1 MGTPPSQTQQRLSE
15 LPARGLTSE
24 AGRAPATS
32 SVGAVAFLSL
42 SPPPPPPQTRPV
54 LLNPHR
60 LGPQEPSRHYSEPQ
74 GLSSTARTPK
84 PSQLATSPLFLCH
97 QPVALCLGLSQ
108 STRLIPSSTGIHLRL
123 LRAYSPTR
131 TPTGTGPLSAKTH
144 HPLQEPAGLTPG
156 PRTRPQ
162 ALTAAGSPD
171 LGPACPL

>member
-42 SPPPPPPQTRPV
+42 SPPPPQTRPV

-74 GLSSTARTPK
+74 GLSSTARTLK

-123 LRAYSPTR
+123 LRVDAFPTASAPSSCA
-131 TPTGTGPLSAKTH
+131 TSGTA
-144 HPLQEPAGLTPG
+144 PG
-156 PRTRPQ
+156 YCTVLVTR
-162 ALTAAGSPD
+162 L
-171 LGPACPL
+171 

>member
-32 SVGAVAFLSL
+32 TVRAVAFLSL

-123 LRAYSPTR
+123 LRVDAFPTASAPSSCA
-131 TPTGTGPLSAKTH
+131 TSGTA
-144 HPLQEPAGLTPG
+144 PG
-156 PRTRPQ
+156 YCTVLVTR
-162 ALTAAGSPD
+162 L
-171 LGPACPL
+171 